1 MAYNGSGTF
10 NITTAGQPVV
20 TGTVISSTAFNA
32 LTADLAT
39 GLSTAITKDGQ
50 TTTTSRILFA
60 QGISSTLVTDATSTT
75 TGSIITAGGIS
86 CQKALF
92 VGTTATLGIG
102 TTPASIT
109 LNGQSG
115 TGAAKGWAIL
125 PQVAG
130 VAAGI
135 IGSENYVF
143 GSSDTNLVIQAPTS
157 KSIKLFGGAGG
168 SGLTISSTGALSA
181 ATADEVVG
189 NFNSSHVYGSAIQF
203 QNSGT
208 TIGNIGG
215 SAGYLGGAADD
226 LAISVYGSHNLDFGN
241 NGSLRARIDTSGNL
255 LVGTTGSPSN
265 ARFRAYGNAS
275 AVFDFGPQTAAANT
289 AFVVFDTGGAGAYL
303 ISGSG
308 TWSSTS
314 DIRLK
319 NITGTYE
326 SPLEDIAK
334 IQVIKYT
341 WKNDDLNTPQVGVT
355 AQSVQHVVPEAISEC
370 QVIPND
376 ETKYLGV
383 RYTELVPLLISSIQ
397 ELTTRLAALENK

>member
-1 MAYNGSGTF
+1 
-10 NITTAGQPVV
+10 
-20 TGTVISSTAFNA
+20 
-32 LTADLAT
+32 
-39 GLSTAITKDGQ
+39 LSTAITKDGQ

-60 QGISSTLVTDATSTT
+60 QGISSTLTTDATSAT
-75 TGSIITAGGIS
+75 TGSILTAGGIS
-86 CQKALF
+86 TQKALF

-135 IGSENYVF
+135 IGSESYVF
-143 GSSDTNLVIQAPTS
+143 GSSDTNLVIQAATS
-157 KSIKLFGGAGG
+157 KSVKIFGGAGG

-226 LAISVYGSHNLDFGN
+226 LAVSVYGSHNLDFGN

-255 LVGTTGSPSN
+255 LVGGTSGG
-265 ARFRAYGNAS
+265 RIAS
-275 AVFDFGPQTAAANT
+275 W
-289 AFVVFDTGGAGAYL
+289 DTGGTTNLYLRSSALPSSSHMMEIINTNSNGGSPITFQYFQTVYGAAGTIVCTTTNTAYN
-303 ISGSG
+303 
-308 TWSSTS
+308 TSSDYRMKENVQPMTGGLS
-314 DIRLK
+314 TIAALK
-319 NITGTYE
+319 PVIFDWIPSKTAGE
-326 SPLEDIAK
+326 GFIAHEL
-334 IQVIKYT
+334 Q
-341 WKNDDLNTPQVGVT
+341 
-355 AQSVQHVVPEAISEC
+355 A
-370 QVIPND
+370 VIPAAVSGEKDALYEDGSINAQ
-376 ETKYLGV
+376 GV
-383 RYTELVPLLISSIQ
+383 DFGKIVPHLVAAMQ
-397 ELTTRLAALENK
+397 ELTTRLAALEAK

>member
-1 MAYNGSGTF
+1 MSYNGSGTF
-10 NITTAGQPVV
+10 QINSSGQPVV

-50 TTTTSRILFA
+50 TTTTSRIAFA
-60 QGISSTLVTDATSTT
+60 QGVSSTLTTDATSAT

-86 CQKALF
+86 TQKALW
-92 VGTTATLGIG
+92 VGTTTTLAGALTYGGVALSNSVTGTGSMVLSASATVTGAWVFNAGANTEGIRF
-102 TTPASIT
+102 I
-109 LNGQSG
+109 G
-115 TGAAKGWAIL
+115 TGAYQAFWNTANSTRVGYIIN
-125 PQVAG
+125 VA
-130 VAAGI
+130 
-135 IGSENYVF
+135 
-143 GSSDTNLVIQAPTS
+143 DTSLN
-157 KSIKLFGGAGG
+157 
-168 SGLTISSTGALSA
+168 
-181 ATADEVVG
+181 
-189 NFNSSHVYGSAIQF
+189 VYGDTGKYLIF
-203 QNSGT
+203 GT
-208 TIGNIGG
+208 NATE
-215 SAGYLGGAADD
+215 
-226 LAISVYGSHNLDFGN
+226 V
-241 NGSLRARIDTSGNL
+241 ARFDISGNL
-255 LVGTTGSPSN
+255 LVGATGSPSN

-275 AVFDFGPQTAAANT
+275 AVFDFGPQTAATNN
-289 AFVVFDTGGAGAYL
+289 AFVVFNTGGAGAYL
-303 ISGSG
+303 TSGSG

-397 ELTTRLAALENK
+397 ELTTRLAALETK